1 MQDNTNRK
9 LIVVNRKGMHKTPFR
24 DEIIDLFMKRNFTNF
39 YINKKATYDVNKFFD
54 YIEELFGLRIELVD
68 KNKAFSYKSR
78 IQKSSKYMYIDIFT
92 IIATFPKITNYEIQK
107 CLIGLNAY
115 NIRNGWKTSVY
126 LRDIVD
132 EGVFDELVFLSLETL
147 MKNNY
152 IQIYRYKY
160 QHYKNA
166 YFVCLREFVCN
177 YQAYYKL
184 QHIKIPT
191 EKQHIE
197 NLQLV
202 FGRAKS
208 ISRIKEHIREKK
220 KYTKKSC
227 IGST

>member
-9 LIVVNRKGMHKTPFR
+9 VILVNRKGMHKTPFR
-24 DEIIDLFMKRNFTNF
+24 DEIIDLFMKKNFTNF

-54 YIEELFGLRIELVD
+54 YIEEFFGLKIELVNKD
-68 KNKAFSYKSR
+68 KAFSYKGK
-78 IQKSSKYMYIDIFT
+78 IEKSSKYMHTDIFT

-107 CLIGLNAY
+107 CLLGLQAY
-115 NIRNGWKTSVY
+115 NIRNGWRTSKY
-126 LRDIVD
+126 LKDIVE
-132 EGVFDELVFLSLETL
+132 EGVFDELVFLALEGL
-147 MKNNY
+147 IVNQY
-152 IQIYRYKY
+152 IEIHRYKH

-166 YFVCLREFVCN
+166 KFTCLKEFVCN

-227 IGST
+227 TGST